1 MGTTTRQVIALA
13 VIVLIVMGA
22 AGLGGFFTGRSV
34 STWYRTLNRPDWTPP
49 NRLFGPVWTVLY
61 LSMAVA
67 AWMVW
72 RRGTPAATAAMAAF
86 AVQLAINVAW
96 SALFFGLR
104 SPAAG
109 MVDIVLL
116 WLAIVATIAL
126 FLRVCIPAGLIMLP
140 YLAWVT
146 FAAALNFAIWRMN

>member
-1 MGTTTRQVIALA
+1 MGTTARQVVALA
-13 VIVLIVMGA
+13 VIVLIVMLA
-22 AGLGGFFTGRSV
+22 AGLGGLFTGRSV
-34 STWYRTLNRPDWTPP
+34 STWYRTLSRPDWTPP
-49 NRLFGPVWTVLY
+49 DRLFGPVWTVLY
-61 LSMAVA
+61 LAMAVA

-72 RRGTPAATAAMAAF
+72 RRGTPATTAAMAAF
-86 AVQLAINVAW
+86 AVQLALNAAW
-96 SALFFGLR
+96 SGLFFGLR

-109 MVDIVLL
+109 MADIVLL

-126 FLRVCIPAGLIMLP
+126 FLRVSIPAGLIMLP

>member
-1 MGTTTRQVIALA
+1 MGTTARQVVALA
-13 VIVLIVMGA
+13 VIVFIVMLA

-34 STWYRTLNRPDWTPP
+34 STWYRTLSRPDWTPP

-109 MVDIVLL
+109 LADIVLL

-126 FLRVCIPAGLIMLP
+126 FLRVSIPAGLIMVP
-140 YLAWVT
+140 YLAWVS
-146 FAAALNFAIWRMN
+146 FAGALNFAIWRMN

>member
-1 MGTTTRQVIALA
+1 MGTAARQVVALA
-13 VIVLIVMGA
+13 VIVLIVMLA

-34 STWYRTLNRPDWTPP
+34 STWYRTLSRPDWTPP
-49 NRLFGPVWTVLY
+49 DWLFGPVWTALY

-72 RRGTPAATAAMAAF
+72 RRGAPAATAAMAAF
-86 AVQLAINVAW
+86 AVQLALNVAW

-109 MVDIVLL
+109 MADIVLL
-116 WLAIVATIAL
+116 WLAIAATIAC
-126 FLRVCIPAGLIMLP
+126 FLRVSIPAGIIMLP
-140 YLAWVT
+140 YLAWVS

>member
-1 MGTTTRQVIALA
+1 
-13 VIVLIVMGA
+13 MGA
-22 AGLGGFFTGRSV
+22 AGVGGLFTGRSV
-34 STWYRTLNRPDWTPP
+34 STWYRTLSRPDWTPP
-49 NRLFGPVWTVLY
+49 DRLFGPVWTVLY

-72 RRGTPAATAAMAAF
+72 RRGTPAVTAAMAAF
-86 AVQLAINVAW
+86 AVQLALNVAW

-109 MVDIVLL
+109 LADIVLL
-116 WLAIVATIAL
+116 WLAIAATIAL
-126 FLRVCIPAGLIMLP
+126 FLRVSIPAGLIMLP